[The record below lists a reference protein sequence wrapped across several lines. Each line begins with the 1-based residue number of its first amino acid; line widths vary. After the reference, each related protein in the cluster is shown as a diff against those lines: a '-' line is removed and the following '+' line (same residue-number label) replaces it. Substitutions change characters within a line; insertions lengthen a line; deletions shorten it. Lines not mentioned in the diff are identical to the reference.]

1 MSVDFYSR
9 VIEIALPKRS
19 EGREPIEQVSFT
31 VEEKVVLWSGDYGNG
46 AVSESFVITVE

>member
-1 MSVDFYSR
+1 MDFYER
-9 VIEIALPKRS
+9 VIEVTLPKRR

-31 VEEKVVLWSGDYGNG
+31 VEEKVVLWSGEYGNG